1 MNYDFQLNK
10 NGDILFKQSNRDN
23 SSLQLDFYVAES
35 KGLMFNFY
43 IDSYI
48 DEQEYLN
55 DLDPEFI
62 FEFYI
67 DTPKNNKEILCIE
80 NKEDYLYQQLKIRL
94 SSALGTIK
102 GNEEIGSTIDNYR
115 HMLLNP
121 DKQKPYTELIDCVR
135 NAIKDIL
142 PNAEI
147 DIYNKP
153 SIYIDFTNSII
164 ISIVQDDINYY
175 YYL

>member
-48 DEQEYLN
+48 DEREYLN
-55 DLDPEFI
+55 DLDPQFI

-67 DTPKNNKEILCIE
+67 DTPKNNKEVLCIE
-80 NKEDYLYQQLKIRL
+80 NKEDYLNEILPLYDCINNLKNHGYNFPIFPRLHSIHRRL
-94 SSALGTIK
+94 SDTVPPNPPSVGYPQISQAYC
-102 GNEEIGSTIDNYR
+102 EISRQFSHRQY
-115 HMLLNP
+115 
-121 DKQKPYTELIDCVR
+121 
-135 NAIKDIL
+135 
-142 PNAEI
+142 
-147 DIYNKP
+147 
-153 SIYIDFTNSII
+153 S
-164 ISIVQDDINYY
+164 
-175 YYL
+175 

>member
-48 DEQEYLN
+48 DEREYLN
-55 DLDPEFI
+55 DLDPQFI

-67 DTPKNNKEILCIE
+67 DTPKNNKEVLCIE

-94 SSALGTIK
+94 NSALGKISFIAFLT
-102 GNEEIGSTIDNYR
+102 
-115 HMLLNP
+115 
-121 DKQKPYTELIDCVR
+121 Q
-135 NAIKDIL
+135 
-142 PNAEI
+142 
-147 DIYNKP
+147 
-153 SIYIDFTNSII
+153 SISSVYGFCLSGFNNIC
-164 ISIVQDDINYY
+164 
-175 YYL
+175 L

>member
-94 SSALGTIK
+94 NSALGTIK

-115 HMLLNP
+115 HILLNP
-121 DKQKPYTELIDCVR
+121 DFLASEFLSVTSGSCTSINFLFPYNI
-135 NAIKDIL
+135 IL
-142 PNAEI
+142 L
-147 DIYNKP
+147 
-153 SIYIDFTNSII
+153 SFL
-164 ISIVQDDINYY
+164 V
-175 YYL
+175 